1 MPLIPSLCLLAVA
14 SQAGV
19 TEVPFRLAERAMIVD
34 AVVNG
39 ANVSCMF
46 DTGFSGCVVLNTNID
61 IGKPTGVM
69 NLQDFVGV
77 FQASTTKVKSLKL
90 GNMTINPTG
99 MEAVQQPLGR
109 GMSMGY
115 NAHTDGIM
123 GFEVISHNITQI
135 NFEKKKFVF
144 YPKSFDINKL
154 VPDNKKT
161 FMCKLLPI
169 GHNSMEIEVIAKNGG
184 KMHLALDTGNA
195 FYATTH
201 KDTLERI
208 GLWKLDHKPKFM
220 KQSGVASGTVDSW
233 SMLMKDA
240 NIYGVKVPE
249 SVWDIIDAPS
259 SSAEGDGTIGF
270 GFLKNFNITID
281 YEKRRVFLENW
292 TGKVVDDF
300 VGEVGI
306 GASYFREISGI
317 QIYDVVPES
326 SAAQAGIKE
335 GDMLLSID
343 GEDLSKQDFRA
354 IDRLLEGKVGT
365 KVKVVTSSKGQVKR
379 YELERKLLVNESP
392 S

>member
-1 MPLIPSLCLLAVA
+1 MSLLPSLCLLAA
-14 SQAGV
+14 IGQTGI
-19 TEVPFRLAERAMIVD
+19 TEVPFRLGERAIIVD
-34 AVVNG
+34 ATVNG
-39 ANVSCMF
+39 AKVSCMF
-46 DTGFSGCVVLNTNID
+46 DTGFSGSLVLNTNIE
-61 IGKPTGVM
+61 IGKPTGTM
-69 NLQDFVGV
+69 MLRDFVGE
-77 FQASTTKVKSLKL
+77 FEASTTKIKSLKL
-90 GNMTINPTG
+90 GNMTIDPTG

-109 GMSMGY
+109 GMSFSY
-115 NAHTDGIM
+115 NTHTDGIM
-123 GFEVISHNITQI
+123 GFETISHNVTQI

-161 FMCKLLPI
+161 FMCRLLPI
-169 GHNSMEIEVIAKNGG
+169 GHNAMEMEVIAKNGG
-184 KMHLALDTGNA
+184 KMILALDTGNA

-208 GLWKLDHKPKFM
+208 GLWKLDHKPKYM
-220 KQSGVASGTVDSW
+220 KQSGVASGSVDSW
-233 SMLMKDA
+233 SLLVKDI
-240 NIYGVKVPE
+240 NIYGVTVPE

-306 GASYFREISGI
+306 GATYFREINAI

-326 SAAQAGIKE
+326 SAALAGIKE
-335 GDMLLSID
+335 GDLLLSID
-343 GEDLSKQDFRA
+343 GEDLTKQDFRA

-365 KVKVVTSSKGQVKR
+365 KVKIVTSSRGQAKR

-392 S
+392 

>member
-1 MPLIPSLCLLAVA
+1 MSLIPSLCLIATA
-14 SQAGV
+14 AQAGV
-19 TEVPFRLAERAMIVD
+19 TEVPFRLGERAMIVD

-46 DTGFSGCVVLNTNID
+46 DTGFSGCVVLNNNID
-61 IGKPTGVM
+61 IGKATGTM
-69 NLQDFVGV
+69 TLQDFVGQ
-77 FQASTTKVKSLKL
+77 FQASTVKVKSLKL
-90 GNMTINPTG
+90 GNMVIDPTG

-115 NAHTDGIM
+115 NTHTDGIM
-123 GFEVISHNITQI
+123 GFETISHNITQI

-144 YPKSFDINKL
+144 YPKTYDINKL

-169 GHNSMEIEVIAKNGG
+169 GHNAMELEVVAKNGG
-184 KMHLALDTGNA
+184 KLHLALDTGNA

-220 KQSGVASGTVDSW
+220 KQSGVASGSVDSW
-233 SMLMKDA
+233 SYRMKDA
-240 NIYGVKVPE
+240 VIFGVPVPD

-259 SSAEGDGTIGF
+259 SSAEGDGTVGF

-281 YEKRRVFLENW
+281 YAKRRVFLENW
-292 TGKVVDDF
+292 TGKHVDEF

-317 QIYDVVPES
+317 QIYNVVPDS
-326 SAAQAGIKE
+326 SAAKAGIKE

-343 GEDLSKQDFRA
+343 GEDLGKQDFRG

-365 KVKVVTSSKGQVKR
+365 KVKVVTSSRGQVKR
-379 YELERKLLVNESP
+379 YELERQLLVNESP
-392 S
+392 